1 MNESDT
7 ESNVVIRL
15 FETKD
20 RDQIRKIC
28 CETGFLGKAVD
39 PVFEDRELFADFL
52 TSYYT
57 DEEPDCAVVLEVDGK
72 IMGYI
77 LGARFPRKQSAYN
90 RRMLPTRLW
99 RIIRGYFGH
108 YQPSTRAYINWLLWR
123 GWREVPESPKDM
135 AHLHINL
142 LPAYKNVQRTKEL
155 MEFFLNQL
163 KELGETAVYGQVVTF
178 SNKRGERMFA
188 RYGFEVLDSVEIT
201 KFKNFTDRKVY
212 LFTVVKDL
220 SQTTGLY
227 GRDLWKKKKGE
238 AA

>member
-1 MNESDT
+1 MSATDN

-15 FETKD
+15 YQPED
-20 RDQIRKIC
+20 RDQIRNIC

-77 LGARFPRKQSAYN
+77 LGARFPAKQSAFD
-90 RRMLPTRLW
+90 RKMLPPRLW
-99 RIIRGYFGH
+99 RVIKGYLGH
-108 YQPSTRAYINWLLWR
+108 YRQPTREYINWLLWR
-123 GWREVPESPKDM
+123 GWREVPETPKNM

-142 LPAYKNVQRTKEL
+142 LPAYKNVHRTKEM

-163 KELGETAVYGQVVTF
+163 TQLGEKAVYGQVVTF
-178 SNKRGERMFA
+178 SNKRGARTFA
-188 RYGFEVLDSVEIT
+188 RYGFETVDSVEVT
-201 KFKNFTDRKVY
+201 KFRKYSDKKIY
-212 LFTVVKDL
+212 LFTIVKDL
-220 SQTTGLY
+220 SETTDMY
-227 GRDLWKKKKGE
+227 GQDIWKDNAE
-238 AA
+238 QAS